1 MENNVDLVSE
11 FFDQHPVSD
20 TPAVKETK
28 PAEVDTTSVDM
39 AKDKIISILTKY
51 DMPDTYANTVF
62 NKIREAYIALSIDD
76 NGVPSDTD
84 LACLT
89 AEISDIIVC
98 YVPTADEADD
108 ADVALMDCD
117 IIDAITNKYEI
128 DAAMQPSEETEEEK
142 ILADDD
148 DDDDVSSDIWD

>member
-11 FFDQHPVSD
+11 FFDQQPVAD

-39 AKDKIISILTKY
+39 AKDKIMAILTKNNL
-51 DMPDTYANTVF
+51 PETYAEKVF
-62 NKIREAYIALSIDD
+62 NDIRSSYIALSMDD

-89 AEISDIIVC
+89 AEISDIIANV
-98 YVPTADEADD
+98 VPGADEADD
-108 ADVALMDCD
+108 ADIALMACD

-148 DDDDVSSDIWD
+148 DDVSSDIWD